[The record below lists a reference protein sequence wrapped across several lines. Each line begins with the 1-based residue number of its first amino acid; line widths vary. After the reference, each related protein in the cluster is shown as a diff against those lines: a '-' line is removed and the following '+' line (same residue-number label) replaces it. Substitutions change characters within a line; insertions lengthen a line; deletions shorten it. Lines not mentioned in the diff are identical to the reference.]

1 MKAKEYLLRLSKL
14 NFEIKNI
21 ESEIDIWRS
30 YGEEELLRK
39 AEKQLDIKRQIRNET
54 VCKIRSKLKKLSPTE
69 NDVMTMRFIG
79 IDHDGSGE
87 LKTMTLQEI
96 ADHYNKEYTWVTT
109 TQGRALK
116 KLQQMIDRGE
126 LHE

>member
-126 LHE
+126 IHE

>member
-1 MKAKEYLLRLSKL
+1 M
-14 NFEIKNI
+14 
-21 ESEIDIWRS
+21 ESEINIWRS
-30 YGEEELLRK
+30 YREEELLRK
-39 AEKQLDIKRQIRNET
+39 AERHLDIKRQIRNET
-54 VCKIRSKLKKLSPTE
+54 VCKVRTALKKLSPTE
-69 NDVMTMRFIG
+69 HDVMTMRFIG

-96 ADHYNKEYTWVTT
+96 ADHYDKEYTWVTT